1 MGTSPLIRHIHNK
14 FPDPVI
20 TKFRRRIY
28 ERDNDVF
35 AIFAGGRG
43 TCKSGSAISLGC
55 QVDITNK
62 GYTRFY
68 LDKKYYP
75 KGFKLKPGEF
85 LPRLIYKPSQ
95 LLDMLKNHKKYPMGT
110 CIIWDEVGV
119 EGDAREFTSKK
130 NKLLKRTFQT
140 IRSLNWF
147 IELTA
152 VTIKDFDVAFE
163 RNAGFYIRMDGAVNL
178 TKIVNGKPKKYPCA
192 KAIVKE
198 IEVSPTTG
206 KKYYKFLNYKD
217 VDNQIKVLSEYY
229 YIKKPPAY
237 MENPYKRYKELF
249 QTTLY
254 TSYAEE
260 LDNIADFSI
269 DDNTLNDVALVDAKI
284 EEILGDISTYFDFK
298 RKRFVLSAIQYEGEI
313 KLRTESRA
321 KKIQQLLNFKVR
333 KGDIDVS
340 A

>member
-1 MGTSPLIRHIHNK
+1 MGTSPLIRHFSNK

-28 ERDNDVF
+28 DKDNDVF
-35 AIFAGGRG
+35 AIFAGARG
-43 TCKSGSAISLGC
+43 SCKSGSAITVGHD
-55 QVDITNK
+55 VDINEK

-75 KGFKLKPGEF
+75 KNFPMKPGEY
-85 LPRLIYKPSQ
+85 LPRVIYKPSQ
-95 LLDMLKNHKKYPMGT
+95 LLDMLKNYQKYPMGT
-110 CIIWDEVGV
+110 GIIWDEVGV
-119 EGDAREFTSKK
+119 EGDAREFASKK

-140 IRSLNWF
+140 IRSLNWL
-147 IELTA
+147 IMLTA

-163 RNAGFYIRMDGAVNL
+163 RNAGFYVRMDGAVNL
-178 TKIVNGKPKKYPCA
+178 TKMVDGKPKKYPCA

-217 VDNQIKVLSEYY
+217 VDNQVKVLSEYY
-229 YIKKPPAY
+229 YIRKPPLY
-237 MENPYKRYKELF
+237 MEAPYKRYKELF
-249 QTTLY
+249 QFKLY
-254 TSYAEE
+254 SSYAEE
-260 LDNIADFSI
+260 LDNIDNFTI
-269 DDNTLNDVALVDAKI
+269 DENTQHEMTLVDAKI
-284 EEILGDISTYFDFK
+284 KEILGDVSTYFDYK
-298 RKRFVLSAIQYEGEI
+298 RKKFVLSAVQYEGEI
-313 KLRTESRA
+313 KLNSEA
-321 KKIQQLLNFKVR
+321 KARKIMQLLNFKVR